1 MTRPPHHITP
11 FNKITSHRRLPKCMF
26 KITFTTDELQKALSG
41 QVSGP
46 RVAEPGPTVHKDLGA
61 EFEVVG
67 RTRRIPASLVSSLS
81 ARSQL
86 PVCPR
91 LPTPCSPL
99 PLSLARASCVLTP
112 APTQQQDF
120 HRLSIMGVI
129 DTPAVKKT
137 TMVKMFIA
145 LALVAMAVL
154 FVVST
159 LPRREEGEG
168 AIEHAFE
175 EGEGV

>member
-1 MTRPPHHITP
+1 MESACLKLLLLLRNSKKHFRARESPSQAPPST
-11 FNKITSHRRLPKCMF
+11 KTSVRSSRSSG
-26 KITFTTDELQKALSG
+26 ELG
-41 QVSGP
+41 
-46 RVAEPGPTVHKDLGA
+46 
-61 EFEVVG
+61 
-67 RTRRIPASLVSSLS
+67 IPASLVSSLS

-91 LPTPCSPL
+91 LPTPYSPL
-99 PLSLARASCVLTP
+99 PLSLARASCVPTP

-175 EGEGV
+175 EVEEL